1 MSDKELLPCP
11 FCGAGQTLL
20 RPETF
25 WTGMSNKLV
34 SVTVQ
39 HWCEKEDGNLQSVLQ
54 VKRKTQEEAIAAWN
68 TRVST
73 PTCNQKLTEKMIAA
87 ALPQLMREDEDKYR
101 ALGQLI
107 CVWDALIDAAK
118 EEQRNDNESM
128 D

>member
-68 TRVST
+68 TRVNIWQAIT
-73 PTCNQKLTEKMIAA
+73 HQIMPVKLTDKMIEA
-87 ALPQLMREDEDKYR
+87 ALPVLMREDDEDKHR

-118 EEQRNDNESM
+118 EEGK
-128 D
+128 